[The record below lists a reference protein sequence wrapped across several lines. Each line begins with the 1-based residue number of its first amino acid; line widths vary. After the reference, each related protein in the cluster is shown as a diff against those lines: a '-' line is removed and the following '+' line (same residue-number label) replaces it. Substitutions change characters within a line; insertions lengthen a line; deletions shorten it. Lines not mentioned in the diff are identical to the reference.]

1 MSEFRRGALRLALC
15 TVVLAGSSVSAP
27 AGQTPLTV
35 AVPVS
40 SDTPVRMAANGV
52 REMAERRCGWLA
64 NPTPANFWLT
74 DADGTWTLSE
84 QGRDL
89 GNRFHDISWPEFA
102 ADQWVETNGSYG
114 YGCACFDGVVD
125 HRSANVVR
133 IDRLA
138 PRPLNACLADP
149 ALPSI
154 N

>member
-27 AGQTPLTV
+27 AGQTPPTV

-40 SDTPVRMAANGV
+40 SDTPVRMAAN
-52 REMAERRCGWLA
+52 
-64 NPTPANFWLT
+64 
-74 DADGTWTLSE
+74 
-84 QGRDL
+84 
-89 GNRFHDISWPEFA
+89 
-102 ADQWVETNGSYG
+102 G

-133 IDRLA
+133 IDRLQ